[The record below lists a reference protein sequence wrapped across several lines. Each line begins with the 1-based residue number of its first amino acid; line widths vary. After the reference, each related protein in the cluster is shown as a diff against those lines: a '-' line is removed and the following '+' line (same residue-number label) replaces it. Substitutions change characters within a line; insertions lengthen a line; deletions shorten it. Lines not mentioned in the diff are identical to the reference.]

1 MIPELSVCKGIPQPA
16 DYHHEGD
23 VWDHTLQVAKSFT
36 DEHGPDVR
44 LAAMF
49 HDCGKAITFSLKERI
64 RFDEHAVKSAELATV
79 ALKRMQCPRKRIEK
93 IDWLIRHHMM
103 MGTFAELSEDRKA
116 HWYFHPWFTELLQ
129 IFWLDVAGTTPSNFS
144 LYEAILKDRN
154 QFLDSHP
161 KPEKPLLSGD
171 EVMKILGV
179 KPGAKVGEA
188 LQALHTAQV
197 KKEVRNKAEAKVFVE
212 KLK

>member
-1 MIPELSVCKGIPQPA
+1 
-16 DYHHEGD
+16 
-23 VWDHTLQVAKSFT
+23 
-36 DEHGPDVR
+36 
-44 LAAMF
+44 
-49 HDCGKAITFSLKERI
+49 
-64 RFDEHAVKSAELATV
+64 
-79 ALKRMQCPRKRIEK
+79 
-93 IDWLIRHHMM
+93 